1 MGDACGSNKRH
12 MILILNLAIDDTLI
26 YLVPIVRRGGGKVW
40 VPMESLKRLEGSSII
55 PKKKKDRK
63 RAT

>member
-26 YLVPIVRRGGGKVW
+26 YPVSIVRRGGGQGLGPYGK
-40 VPMESLKRLEGSSII
+40 S
-55 PKKKKDRK
+55 
-63 RAT
+63 

>member
-26 YLVPIVRRGGGKVW
+26 YPVSIVREGPRFG
-40 VPMESLKRLEGSSII
+40 SLWRVL
-55 PKKKKDRK
+55 RV
-63 RAT
+63 